1 MVIAL
6 TVCVGV
12 LAGILSAMLGV
23 GGAVVTTPAVRLLGA
38 TPIEAVGSTVPAIV
52 PGAIAGALRYTR
64 EGLVDWR
71 CALGLGISGAAL
83 SLVGALTSTVVDG
96 GLLMVL
102 TACLM
107 LWSGVTVVRGIEPPG
122 ADPEMG
128 DAAERSVARG
138 TTPAGS
144 TPAVSEADAS
154 LAISTAPPSRPLL
167 PIIGLGM
174 LSGFIA
180 GLLGVGGGI
189 LMVPVLTGPLR
200 TPVKSAVASSLVA
213 VAIFSVPA
221 LIAHGLLGHID
232 WWFAIPLMAGV
243 VPGARIGALITIGT
257 SDRTV
262 RLLFGTLIVAVAI
275 VYGVTEALALL

>member
-1 MVIAL
+1 VIAL
-6 TVCVGV
+6 TVFAGV

-38 TPIEAVGSTVPAIV
+38 TPIEAVGSTVPAIM

-83 SLVGALTSTVVDG
+83 SLVGALTSTVIDG

-102 TACLM
+102 TAGLM
-107 LWSGVTVVRGIEPPG
+107 LWSGVTVVRGIEPQG
-122 ADPEMG
+122 ADPESG

-138 TTPAGS
+138 TTLAGT
-144 TPAVSEADAS
+144 TPPLTEADAS
-154 LAISTAPPSRPLL
+154 LATSTAPPSRPLL

-232 WWFAIPLMAGV
+232 WWFAVPLMAGV
-243 VPGARIGALITIGT
+243 VPGARIGARITIGA

-275 VYGVTEALALL
+275 VYGATEALALF

>member
-1 MVIAL
+1 VVIAL
-6 TVCVGV
+6 TVFAGV

-38 TPIEAVGSTVPAIV
+38 TPIEAVGSTVPAIM

-83 SLVGALTSTVVDG
+83 SLVGALTSTVIDG

-102 TACLM
+102 TAGLM
-107 LWSGVTVVRGIEPPG
+107 LWSGVTVVRGIEPQG
-122 ADPEMG
+122 ADPESG

-138 TTPAGS
+138 ATLAGITPPL
-144 TPAVSEADAS
+144 TEADAS
-154 LAISTAPPSRPLL
+154 LATSTAPPSRPLL

-232 WWFAIPLMAGV
+232 WWFAVPLMAGV
-243 VPGARIGALITIGT
+243 VPGARIGARITIGA

-275 VYGVTEALALL
+275 VYGATEALALF